1 MTDDIVHSTQLLY
14 QGCKSGYLG
23 QFAVQNI
30 ETLLYVISNTSA
42 SVSKY
47 CALKVHQHFS
57 LFQPIFLFWSTPG
70 DQSLRYFT
78 VLFGLFFLYSKC
90 RRGEKISGTSLS
102 AQFDECVSILLRPEE
117 ISRIC
122 DSADGREISASQCD
136 KFVRESLPK
145 KATGNFSSSYGPVL
159 FFFVP

>member
-1 MTDDIVHSTQLLY
+1 MIRVCAISL
-14 QGCKSGYLG
+14 CYL
-23 QFAVQNI
+23 A
-30 ETLLYVISNTSA
+30 
-42 SVSKY
+42 
-47 CALKVHQHFS
+47 C
-57 LFQPIFLFWSTPG
+57 
-70 DQSLRYFT
+70 
-78 VLFGLFFLYSKC
+78 FFLYSKC

-145 KATGNFSSSYGPVL
+145 KATGNFLSSYGPVL
-159 FFFVP
+159 FFRALVVIVFIAIRCNPSECRKTKTIVITLANHKGHRQSNEPIKTRRRNI